1 MSALYLYCFAR
12 PLPGPDAPAFDPGQQ
27 FEGVAIIGHE
37 GIFAVYTEADA
48 AEFSE
53 RNLQSMEWVAP
64 RALKHAHTVQ
74 QLLEQASVLPVKFG
88 TLIPTPE
95 LLHSLLVRNHAVMQS
110 HFSQLEDKTEWSLKG
125 FLDLKKAVAHIKAND
140 PEVRAR
146 MAELPESP
154 GARFLLMRKLDKS
167 VESLARSQA
176 EEQASAIVRAL
187 MPLAVEASNLRLHG
201 TETSGRKEAMIVNKS
216 FLIADEHSDAFI
228 DKVDILTEQAL
239 EAGLVLTL
247 QGPWPPYN
255 HCPALTL

>member
-12 PLPGPDAPAFDPGQQ
+12 PLPGPDAPAFDPGQAL
-27 FEGVAIIGHE
+27 EGVAIIGHE
-37 GIFAVYTEADA
+37 GIFAVYAETDA
-48 AEFSE
+48 TEFSE

-88 TLIPTPE
+88 TLIPSSE
-95 LLHSLLVRNHAVMQS
+95 LLQALLVRNHAVMQA
-110 HFSQLEDKTEWSLKG
+110 HFSQLEDKAEWSLKG
-125 FLDLKKAVAHIKAND
+125 FLDLKKAVAHVKAQD
-140 PEVRAR
+140 PELRAR

-167 VESLARSQA
+167 AETLARSLA
-176 EEQASAIVRAL
+176 EEQGRAIVRAV
-187 MPLAVEASNLRLHG
+187 MPLAVEASDLRLHG
-201 TETSGRKEAMIVNKS
+201 PETSGRKEPMILNKS

-228 DKVDILTEQAL
+228 DQVDTLAEQAL
-239 EAGLVLTL
+239 ETGLVLVL